1 MEISNLWA
9 LKDLHEKLWYSF
21 TGRSSSKRFPRKI
34 YKQID
39 KKALLKFF

>member
-21 TGRSSSKRFPRKI
+21 TGKIKFKKISKKNI
-34 YKQID
+34 
-39 KKALLKFF
+39 